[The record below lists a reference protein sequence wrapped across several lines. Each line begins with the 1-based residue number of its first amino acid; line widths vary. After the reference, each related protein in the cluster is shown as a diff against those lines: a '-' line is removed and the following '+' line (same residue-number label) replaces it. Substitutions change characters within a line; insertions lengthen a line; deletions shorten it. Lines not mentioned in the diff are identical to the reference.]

1 MKKILLSL
9 LMLCTTICAWSYGTK
24 TITLYCEAG
33 GFDADASWKTTDSE
47 TGIYVAAP
55 KAESILCWQVD
66 KYKPLQ
72 LIVPDGYII
81 TGVKFNYL
89 NKSYLEA
96 LGISSSS
103 SINTC
108 DNLALNAESNIW
120 EQKGGAFSRI
130 TSIRFRSTEAPA
142 YVTFVTITYHKHTF
156 THDEAVAATCVAP
169 GKKESWTCSDC
180 GRTYYDEKGAREVA
194 AAEDLILPV
203 DPTNHAESLE
213 EHARVEATCIKAGN
227 VQYWHCNLC
236 GKNFADEGCTSEL
249 SSDELVLPIDP
260 TNHAS
265 TLTKHEAVAATCVS
279 TGNVQYWHCSDC
291 DHCFK
296 DEAGATQI
304 ADDNVT
310 TDIDPNNHADKLKEV
325 AFKNASVVEDG
336 VLHHWH
342 CEACS
347 NDYADADGTQSMNGK
362 TAKAKYDADAL
373 LIGNTTVDESYLF
386 DGAKVTFDGDMVV
399 LAMGSDNHQ
408 YDLSETDRL
417 MINFSHTFQLKANKD
432 PETTSNY
439 YSTFFTSE
447 GAYKVPETAKAYA
460 GEVKSGEETD
470 ILNLTNVGGIIH
482 ASEAVILRATGSD
495 ITLMP
500 SYNKAEASTEN
511 ALEGTDVA
519 KTLGADQYALSLG
532 QKGVGFSLWEGKEIA
547 AHKAYLTLESPT
559 MAKAFTFMF
568 DDGETTAIEQPAIN
582 GKQSG
587 DTYNLNGVRVNDNYK
602 GIVIKNG
609 KKIYQK

>member
-1 MKKILLSL
+1 
-9 LMLCTTICAWSYGTK
+9 MLCAALSAWSQTTYTTN
-24 TITLYCEAG
+24 TITLDYDDCDE
-33 GFDADASWKTTDSE
+33 SYITTNAE
-47 TGIYVAAP
+47 TGIYVKAP
-55 KAESILCWQVD
+55 KADNIACWQVD
-66 KYKPLQ
+66 KYNPLQ
-72 LIVPDGYII
+72 LEVPDGYII
-81 TGVKFNYL
+81 TGVKINYL
-89 NKSYLEA
+89 NKDYLEA
-96 LGISSSS
+96 QGITGS
-103 SINTC
+103 SIDIC
-108 DNLALNAESNIW
+108 DKLVLNGETW
-120 EQKGGAFSRI
+120 EQKDGAFSRI
-130 TSIRFRSTEAPA
+130 TMIRFRTATGTA
-142 YVTFVTITYHKHTF
+142 YVRSVTITYHKHTF

-180 GRTYYDEKGAREVA
+180 GRTYYDEKGAKEVA

-347 NDYADADGTQSMNGK
+347 NDYADADGTQGMNGK

-399 LAMGSDNHQ
+399 LTMGSDNHQ

-439 YSTFFTSE
+439 YSTFYTGE
-447 GAYKVPETAKAYA
+447 GAYKVPATAKAYA
-460 GEVKSGEETD
+460 GEVETGEETD
-470 ILNLTNVGGIIH
+470 VLKLADVGNIIH
-482 ASEAVILRATGSD
+482 KSEAVILKATGSD

-500 SYNKAEASTEN
+500 SCNKTAASTEN
-511 ALEGTDVA
+511 VLEGTDVA

-532 QKGVGFSLWEGKEIA
+532 QKGVGFYLWNGKEIGA
-547 AHKAYLTLESPT
+547 NKAYLTLNASFG
-559 MAKAFTFMF
+559 AKAFTFMF

-609 KKIYQK
+609 KKVFQK

>member
-9 LMLCTTICAWSYGTK
+9 LMLCAALSAWSQTTYTTN
-24 TITLYCEAG
+24 TITLDYKDCDE
-33 GFDADASWKTTDSE
+33 SYITTNAE
-47 TGIYVAAP
+47 TGIYVKAP
-55 KAESILCWQVD
+55 KADNIACWQAD
-66 KYKPLQ
+66 KYDKLQ
-72 LIVPDGYII
+72 LVVPDGYVI
-81 TGVKFNYL
+81 TAVKINYL

-120 EQKGGAFSRI
+120 EQKSGAFSRL
-130 TSIRFRSTEAPA
+130 TSIMFRSTEAPA

-304 ADDNVT
+304 AGDNVT
-310 TDIDPNNHADKLKEV
+310 TAIDPTNHADKLTEV

-336 VLHHWH
+336 VYHHWH

-347 NDYADADGTQSMNGK
+347 NDYADADGTQDMNGK
-362 TAKAKYDADAL
+362 TVKARYDADAL

-417 MINFSHTFQLKANKD
+417 LIGFSHTFKLTANQD
-432 PETTSNY
+432 PAKTSDY

-447 GAYKVPETAKAYA
+447 GAYKVPATAKAYI
-460 GEVKSGEETD
+460 GEVKKGEDIDVLQLTATTD
-470 ILNLTNVGGIIH
+470 GLIP
-482 ASEAVILRATGSD
+482 ASEAVVLRATKSD
-495 ITLMP
+495 VVLMP
-500 SYNKAEASTEN
+500 SCSKVAASDDNMLQGSDEPM
-511 ALEGTDVA
+511 
-519 KTLGADQYALSLG
+519 TLPDNSYALSLG
-532 QKGVGFSLWEGKEIA
+532 QHGVGFYDFSGYTLP
-547 AHKAYLTLESPT
+547 AHKAYLTLAAASAGLRFSFGDATDIDVPV
-559 MAKAFTFMF
+559 
-568 DDGETTAIEQPAIN
+568 TATPANAYNLQGQKVDENYRGIVIIN
-582 GKQSG
+582 GKKS
-587 DTYNLNGVRVNDNYK
+587 YNN
-602 GIVIKNG
+602 
-609 KKIYQK
+609 

>member
-1 MKKILLSL
+1 MKKIILSF
-9 LMLCTTICAWSYGTK
+9 LMLCAALSAWSQTTYTTK
-24 TITLYCEAG
+24 DVTLYYKDC
-33 GFDADASWKTTDSE
+33 DDTYKTTNAE
-47 TGIYVAAP
+47 TGIYVTAN
-55 KAESILCWQVD
+55 KAEDIACWQVD
-66 KYKPLQ
+66 KYNSLQ
-72 LIVPDGYII
+72 LVVPDGYVI
-81 TGVKFNYL
+81 TAVKFNYL

-108 DNLALNAESNIW
+108 DNLVLNGETW
-120 EQKGGAFSRI
+120 EQKDGAFSRI
-130 TSIRFRSTEAPA
+130 TSIKFRSTEAPA

-265 TLTKHEAVAATCVS
+265 TLTKHEPVAATCVS

-304 ADDNVT
+304 AGDNVT
-310 TDIDPNNHADKLKEV
+310 TAIDPTNHADKLTEV

-336 VLHHWH
+336 VYHHWH

-347 NDYADADGTQSMNGK
+347 NDYADADGTEDMNGK
-362 TAKAKYDADAL
+362 TVKARYDADAL

-408 YDLSETDRL
+408 YDLSETERL
-417 MINFSHTFQLKANKD
+417 LIGFSHTFKLTANQD
-432 PETTSNY
+432 PAKTSDY

-447 GAYKVPETAKAYA
+447 GAYKVPATAKAYI
-460 GEVKSGEETD
+460 GEVEKGEDIDVLQLTATTD
-470 ILNLTNVGGIIH
+470 GLIP
-482 ASEAVILRATGSD
+482 ASEAVVLRATKSD
-495 ITLMP
+495 VVLMP
-500 SYNKAEASTEN
+500 SCSKVAASDDNMLQGSDEPM
-511 ALEGTDVA
+511 
-519 KTLGADQYALSLG
+519 TLPTNSYALSLG
-532 QKGVGFSLWEGKEIA
+532 QHGVGFYDFSGYTLPA
-547 AHKAYLTLESPT
+547 NKAYLTLAAASAGLRFSFGDATDIDVPV
-559 MAKAFTFMF
+559 
-568 DDGETTAIEQPAIN
+568 TATSANAYNLQGQRVDENYRGIVIIN
-582 GKQSG
+582 GKK
-587 DTYNLNGVRVNDNYK
+587 TWNN
-602 GIVIKNG
+602 
-609 KKIYQK
+609 